1 MAKLYYWSGANWYDS
16 NSIAHQ
22 ETGISTVN
30 QATTNA
36 IIFALLVLRGLVN
49 YFGQV
54 QKFNEILMASSSS
67 SLLHTIQVDTNSIL
81 DGYKISRLTN
91 DEKCI

>member
-36 IIFALLVLRGLVN
+36 IIFALLVLRELVN

-54 QKFNEILMASSSS
+54 QKFNEILMASSS
-67 SLLHTIQVDTNSIL
+67 LLHTIQVDTNSIL
-81 DGYKISRLTN
+81 KDGLQ
-91 DEKCI
+91 DQ

>member
-54 QKFNEILMASSSS
+54 KKFNEVQVQVYCTLFKLIL
-67 SLLHTIQVDTNSIL
+67 TVF
-81 DGYKISRLTN
+81 
-91 DEKCI
+91 

>member
-22 ETGISTVN
+22 ETGVSTVN
-30 QATTNA
+30 QATANA

-54 QKFNEILMASSSS
+54 QKFNEVQVQVYCTLFKLIL
-67 SLLHTIQVDTNSIL
+67 TVF
-81 DGYKISRLTN
+81 
-91 DEKCI
+91 

>member
-1 MAKLYYWSGANWYDS
+1 MAKLYYWSGVNWYDS

-30 QATTNA
+30 QATANA
-36 IIFALLVLRGLVN
+36 IIFALLVLRELVN

-54 QKFNEILMASSSS
+54 QKFNEVQVQVYCTLFKLIL
-67 SLLHTIQVDTNSIL
+67 TVF
-81 DGYKISRLTN
+81 
-91 DEKCI
+91 

>member
-36 IIFALLVLRGLVN
+36 IIFALLVLRELVN

-54 QKFNEILMASSSS
+54 QKFNEVQVQVYCTLFKLIL
-67 SLLHTIQVDTNSIL
+67 TVF
-81 DGYKISRLTN
+81 
-91 DEKCI
+91 

>member
-30 QATTNA
+30 QATANA

-54 QKFNEILMASSSS
+54 QKFNEVQVQVYCTLFKLIL
-67 SLLHTIQVDTNSIL
+67 TVF
-81 DGYKISRLTN
+81 
-91 DEKCI
+91 